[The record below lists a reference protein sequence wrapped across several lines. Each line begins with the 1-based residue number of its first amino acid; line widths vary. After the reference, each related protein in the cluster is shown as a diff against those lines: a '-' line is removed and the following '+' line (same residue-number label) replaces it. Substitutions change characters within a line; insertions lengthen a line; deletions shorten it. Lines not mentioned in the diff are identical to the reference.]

1 MSARGGRP
9 LRRQI
14 EAALSGEAD
23 PLGADGLGLPDEPDD
38 GSDPDEFAVP
48 GDAGAPAAPVRRGK
62 RGQER
67 HVDEQV
73 REAYMAA
80 RAEAEESGRLAA
92 AAAAAGAAATGT
104 PDAAASGTA
113 GRGAMPNARRL
124 PDLRVLPPL
133 LHGSGAFAA
142 LRQRLGAADAPLTGG
157 GRHASVGAVPHGA
170 KTFLAAAL
178 TTADGPAAG
187 ERLCWIARDAEIG
200 DRVAEELQA
209 WLGDPDAVAVLEPRT
224 SLAYERSELVR
235 DETAARVA
243 ALAAWTGG
251 RARVLVA
258 SVQALLQHTL
268 DPAEVPTDP
277 ARLRVGSRIGQEQL
291 LRRLLG
297 LGYEPVLEVAGRGE
311 FARRGGLV
319 DVFPPAAPLPIRI
332 ELFGDEIDSMRVF
345 DPTDQRSLRAV
356 EELVLL
362 PASEFLVPPG
372 GAAEIRE
379 RLARLRGGGHSTS
392 VPPAAPTASTPAGR
406 ATSKL
411 SDRLAADLERFEE
424 GIRVGTGELGAHS
437 GRVHDL
443 AASARALETGDAAEV
458 WAPIL
463 CPTTGLDHV
472 PPGTLLVL
480 DEPGEIADSA
490 EFLWRQAKERRDE
503 LIASGDLPGAWPE
516 AYLPPREWK
525 SRLLKA
531 RTLEITWESEAA
543 VPTGGGTPMGDLFG
557 WHEPALPPAR
567 TARLAGTI
575 QAWTA
580 EGDRVVLASDQAARL
595 AELLTEQDLPT
606 AVVDRIVAAP
616 ERGTRVLVGRSL
628 NGGFAGGP
636 DGLVLVTDRELFGAV
651 RVRRPK
657 ALRRVVP
664 RDVLERLTSGDLVVH
679 VDHGIARYER
689 MLRRGIAGEER
700 DYLELSFH
708 GTDKIFLP
716 VEQINRISRYSGG
729 ENPELSRLGGAEW
742 LRTKQRVK
750 RAVTDLAKELLE
762 IYAARASAPGFAY
775 APDTPWQQEMEA
787 SFPYEETL
795 DQLRA
800 TAEVKLDMEA
810 GRPMDRLVVGDVG
823 YGKTEVA
830 LRGAFKALQGGKQV
844 AVLVPTTVLAAQ
856 HFATFSQ
863 RFAAFPITV
872 RLLSRYVP
880 GPEQARTVDGLAAG
894 SVDIVIGTH
903 RLLSKDVRF
912 NDLGMVIVDEEQ
924 RFGVAAKERLKKL
937 RREVDV
943 LTLSATPIPRTLNLA
958 LAGVRDLSL
967 IETPPEDRLPI
978 QTRVAEASAG
988 LVRDAILRELDRGG
1002 QVFFVHNR
1010 VETIEAQAEQ
1020 LRQMLGGVRIAV
1032 GHGQM
1037 PEGRLEKV
1045 MIAFAAG
1052 ETEVL
1057 VCTTIIESGL
1067 DIPNANTIIIDR
1079 ADTLGLAQLYQLR
1092 GRVGR
1097 SSRRAYAYLLYRRR
1111 EKLSD
1116 VARKRLQAIFN
1127 ASELGAGFQIAL
1139 SDLEIRGAGN
1149 ILGAEQHGHVAAV
1162 GFDLY
1167 TRLLAEAVEEQKAE
1181 FEGRAPV
1188 IERPGAVVDLP
1199 IDAHLPDDYVPDTAQ
1214 KLELY
1219 RRLGRVRA
1227 AGELAAFRQE
1237 LADRFGPPPQPV
1249 LRLLEVVE
1257 LRMTAE
1263 SAGLA
1268 SISREE
1274 GELVIRFG
1282 TLSRAAA
1289 MRALAPMG
1297 RDVVRFGT
1305 NQARIR
1311 LPRDPARAWA
1321 IAQSAVARIL
1331 PVAREQA
1338 EQRERAAAAQGFGA
1352 PR

>member
-1 MSARGGRP
+1 VNVRGGRS

-14 EAALSGEAD
+14 EAALSGDAD
-23 PLGADGLGLPDEPDD
+23 PLGEDGLGRPDKPEDAD
-38 GSDPDEFAVP
+38 GDGEFAVDGEP
-48 GDAGAPAAPVRRGK
+48 GEAPIRRGNPPAAPELRGRRGK
-62 RGQER
+62 ER
-67 HVDEQV
+67 HVDE
-73 REAYMAA
+73 EIKAAYQAAQTA
-80 RAEAEESGRLAA
+80 RAAA
-92 AAAAAGAAATGT
+92 SSAAAAAGTG
-104 PDAAASGTA
+104 SGSTA
-113 GRGAMPNARRL
+113 RKL
-124 PDLRVLPPL
+124 PDLHVLPRL
-133 LHGSGAFAA
+133 LHASGAFGS
-142 LRQRLGAADAPLTGG
+142 LRSWLGAEGGPLPAG
-157 GRHASVGAVPHGA
+157 GRHAALAAVPHGA
-170 KTFLAAAL
+170 KSYLAAAL
-178 TTADGPAAG
+178 AIGDAPAVDAAGAVARPVAPAVMG
-187 ERLCWIARDAEIG
+187 ERLVWIARDAEIG

-209 WLGDPDAVAVLEPRT
+209 WLGDPEAVAVLEPRT
-224 SLAYERSELVR
+224 ALAYERSELVR

-243 ALAAWTGG
+243 ALAAWRSGS
-251 RARVLVA
+251 ARVLVA

-268 DPAEVPTDP
+268 DPEELPAEPR
-277 ARLRVGSRIGQEQL
+277 RLRMGARIHQDQL
-291 LRRLLG
+291 LHELLA

-319 DVFPPAAPLPIRI
+319 DVFPSAAPLPIRI

-345 DPTDQRSLRAV
+345 DPTDQRSLRPV
-356 EELVLL
+356 DEVVLL

-372 GAAEIRE
+372 GVAEIRAHVSRLPGRAKLPE
-379 RLARLRGGGHSTS
+379 RL
-392 VPPAAPTASTPAGR
+392 V
-406 ATSKL
+406 
-411 SDRLAADLERFEE
+411 ADLARFEE
-424 GIRVGTGELGAHS
+424 GVHAGTGELGAHS
-437 GRVHDL
+437 GHTHDL
-443 AASARALETGDAAEV
+443 GAAARVLETGDAAEI
-458 WAPIL
+458 WAAVL
-463 CPTTGLDHV
+463 CPSTGLDHI
-472 PPGTLLVL
+472 PAGTLLVL
-480 DEPGEIADSA
+480 DEPGDIADSA
-490 EFLWRQAKERRDE
+490 DFLWRQAQERRDE
-503 LIASGDLPGAWPE
+503 LAAAGDLPAQWPE
-516 AYLPPREWK
+516 AYLSPRDWK
-525 SRLLKA
+525 SRLLRG
-531 RTLEITWESEAA
+531 RTLELTWESEAA
-543 VPTGGGTPMGDLFG
+543 APTGGGTPMGDLFG
-557 WHEPALPPAR
+557 WREPSLPPAR
-567 TARLAGTI
+567 TGRLAETVK
-575 QAWTA
+575 AWAA
-580 EGDRVVLASDQAARL
+580 EGSRVVLASDQAPRL
-595 AELLTEQDLPT
+595 ADLLNEQGLPT
-606 AVVDRIVAAP
+606 AVVERIVDAP
-616 ERGTRVLVGRSL
+616 PPGTRTLIGRSL
-628 NGGFAGGP
+628 NGGFSEGP
-636 DGLVLVTDRELFGAV
+636 DGLTLVTDRELFGSV

-664 RDVLERLTSGDLVVH
+664 RDVLERLTQGDLVVH

-689 MLRRGIAGEER
+689 MLRRGAAGDER
-700 DYLELSFH
+700 DYLELSFS

-729 ENPELSRLGGAEW
+729 ENPALSKLGGAEW

-775 APDTPWQQEMEA
+775 PADTPWQQELEM

-800 TAEVKLDMEA
+800 VAEVKLDMEA

-830 LRGAFKALQGGKQV
+830 LRGIFKAIQGGKQV

-856 HFATFSQ
+856 HFSTFSQ
-863 RFAAFPITV
+863 RFAAYPVTV

-880 GPEQARTVDGLAAG
+880 AKEQDSTIAGLAAG
-894 SVDIVIGTH
+894 SVDLVIGTH

-912 NDLGMVIVDEEQ
+912 RDLGMVVVDEEQ

-978 QTRVAEASAG
+978 QTRVAEASTG

-1020 LRQMLGGVRIAV
+1020 LRQLLPGTRIAV

-1037 PEGRLEKV
+1037 PEGSLEKV
-1045 MIAFAAG
+1045 MIGFADG

-1067 DIPNANTIIIDR
+1067 DIPNANTIVIDR

-1181 FEGRAPV
+1181 FEGRPAE
-1188 IERPGAVVDLP
+1188 IERPGATVDLP
-1199 IDAHLPDDYVPDTAQ
+1199 VDAHLPDEYVPETSQ

-1219 RRLGRVRA
+1219 RRLGRVRT
-1227 AGELAAFRQE
+1227 AGELASFRQE
-1237 LADRFGPPPQPV
+1237 LVDRFGPLPQPV

-1257 LRMTAE
+1257 LRMAAETA
-1263 SAGLA
+1263 GIA

-1274 GELVIRFG
+1274 GDLVVRLG

-1289 MRALAPMG
+1289 MRALASMG
-1297 RDVVRFGT
+1297 RDVVRFGS

-1311 LPRDPARAWA
+1311 LPRDAARSWSV
-1321 IAQSAVARIL
+1321 AQTVVARLL
-1331 PVAREQA
+1331 PAAEEQRL
-1338 EQRERAAAAQGFGA
+1338 QRERAAAAQGR
-1352 PR
+1352 PE